1 MDAVIDDEVEA
12 ERMIPYDESTG
23 EGTKLTL
30 IESGNQPYDMELVG
44 QIQPINCTGPIV
56 VKATIRNPK
65 IVASN

>member
-1 MDAVIDDEVEA
+1 
-12 ERMIPYDESTG
+12 MIPYDESTG